1 MATYET
7 YYISDA
13 RGCAGI
19 CYIME
24 NQDRLMCAGVIAAAA
39 WFRKIHIGRITGM
52 KIIKRGINAVIPFLL
67 ANVYLLARCPK
78 WQIPLMPLITVLLIA
93 LDLVILAMP
102 LLSLKNIQTGGI
114 KRCQRGCENLYSFLA
129 ATVFSVVVLILMI
142 VGVIDV
148 SGWTWKNWALYI
160 LTAVVVLAVTFWFG
174 IIRIYISSKQLGIKW
189 RVIGILC
196 GWIPVVHLIVL
207 GKLIK
212 LASDEAVFENEKLI
226 KDGNRKQEQVC
237 ATRYP
242 ILMVHGVFFRD
253 FRYLNYWGR
262 IPAALEANGAR
273 IFYGNHQSAAS
284 VADSGHE
291 IADRIKQIVQET
303 GCGKVNIIAHSKGGL
318 DSRYAI
324 SKLGMAPYVAS
335 LTTINTP
342 HRGCEFADYLL
353 GKIPEKQ
360 QQAVANAYNSAL
372 KKLGDTDPDFIAAV
386 TDLTA
391 SACEALNR
399 EMPDPQ
405 GVYIQ
410 STGSCMKKP
419 SGGRFPLNTTNAFVK
434 HFDGEN
440 DGLVGYESF
449 KWGSNF
455 IYLKP
460 QGSRG
465 ISHGDVIDLN
475 RENIDTFDVRE
486 FYVNLVSDL
495 KRCGF

>member
-1 MATYET
+1 
-7 YYISDA
+7 
-13 RGCAGI
+13 
-19 CYIME
+19 
-24 NQDRLMCAGVIAAAA
+24 
-39 WFRKIHIGRITGM
+39 M

-67 ANVYLLARCPK
+67 ANVYLLTRCPE
-78 WQIPLMPLITVLLIA
+78 WNIPLMPLIVVVFIAVYVLLT
-93 LDLVILAMP
+93 AMP
-102 LLSLKNIQTGGI
+102 LLGLKNIQSKGI
-114 KRCQRGCENLYSFLA
+114 RRCQRGCENLYSFLA
-129 ATVFSVVVLILMI
+129 ATVMSVAVLILML
-142 VGVIDV
+142 VHVIDV
-148 SGWTWKNWALYI
+148 GAWTWKNWVLYI
-160 LTAVVVLAVTFWFG
+160 LTAVAVLAVTFWVG
-174 IIRIYISSKQLGIKW
+174 IIRIYVSSRQLGIKW

-207 GKLIK
+207 GKLIS
-212 LASDEAVFENEKLI
+212 LASGEAALENEKLI
-226 KDGNRKQEQVC
+226 KDKTRQADRVC

-262 IPAALEANGAR
+262 IPAALEANGAT

-284 VADSGHE
+284 VADSGRE
-291 IADRIKQIVQET
+291 IADRIQQILKET

-360 QQAVANAYNSAL
+360 QQTVANAYNSAL
-372 KKLGDTDPDFIAAV
+372 KKLGDTNPDFIAAV

-391 SACEALNR
+391 SACENLNR
-399 EMPDPQ
+399 ELPDPQ

-434 HFDGEN
+434 QFDGEN

-460 QGSRG
+460 QGRRG

-486 FYVNLVSDL
+486 FYVGLVSDL
-495 KRCGF
+495 KRRGF

>member
-1 MATYET
+1 
-7 YYISDA
+7 
-13 RGCAGI
+13 
-19 CYIME
+19 
-24 NQDRLMCAGVIAAAA
+24 
-39 WFRKIHIGRITGM
+39 M

-67 ANVYLLARCPK
+67 ANVYLLARCPE
-78 WQIPLMPLITVLLIA
+78 WNIPLMPLIVVVFIAVYVLLT
-93 LDLVILAMP
+93 AMP
-102 LLSLKNIQTGGI
+102 FLGLKNIQSSGI
-114 KRCQRGCENLYSFLA
+114 RRCQRGCENLYSFLA
-129 ATVFSVVVLILMI
+129 ATVMSVAVLILML
-142 VGVIDV
+142 VHVIDV
-148 SGWTWKNWALYI
+148 GAWTWKNWVLYI
-160 LTAVVVLAVTFWFG
+160 LTAVTVLAVTFWVG
-174 IIRIYISSKQLGIKW
+174 IIRIYVSSRQLGIKW

-207 GKLIK
+207 GKLIS
-212 LASDEAVFENEKLI
+212 LASGETVLENEKII
-226 KDGNRKQEQVC
+226 KDKARQADRVC
-237 ATRYP
+237 ATSYP

-262 IPAALEANGAR
+262 IPAALEANGAT

-284 VADSGHE
+284 VADSGRE
-291 IADRIKQIVQET
+291 IADRIQQIVKET

-360 QQAVANAYNSAL
+360 QQTVANAYNSAL
-372 KKLGDTDPDFIAAV
+372 KKLGDTNPDFIAAV

-391 SACEALNR
+391 SACENLNR
-399 EMPDPQ
+399 ELPDPQ

-434 HFDGEN
+434 QFDGEN

-460 QGSRG
+460 QGRRG

-486 FYVNLVSDL
+486 FYVELVSDL
-495 KRCGF
+495 KRRGF

>member
-1 MATYET
+1 
-7 YYISDA
+7 
-13 RGCAGI
+13 
-19 CYIME
+19 
-24 NQDRLMCAGVIAAAA
+24 
-39 WFRKIHIGRITGM
+39 M

-67 ANVYLLARCPK
+67 ANVYLLTRCPE
-78 WQIPLMPLITVLLIA
+78 WNIPLMPLIVVVFIAVYVLLT
-93 LDLVILAMP
+93 AMP
-102 LLSLKNIQTGGI
+102 LLGLKNIQSKGI
-114 KRCQRGCENLYSFLA
+114 RRCQRGCENLYSFLA
-129 ATVFSVVVLILMI
+129 ATVMSVAVLILML
-142 VGVIDV
+142 VHVIDARA
-148 SGWTWKNWALYI
+148 WTWKNWVLYI
-160 LTAVVVLAVTFWFG
+160 LTAVAVLAVTFWVG
-174 IIRIYISSKQLGIKW
+174 IVRIYMSSRQLGIKW

-207 GKLIK
+207 GKLIS
-212 LASDEAVFENEKLI
+212 LASGEAVLENEKLI
-226 KDGNRKQEQVC
+226 KDKTRQADRVC

-262 IPAALEANGAR
+262 IPAALEANGAT

-284 VADSGHE
+284 VADSGRE
-291 IADRIKQIVQET
+291 IADRIQQILKET

-360 QQAVANAYNSAL
+360 QQTVANAYNSAL
-372 KKLGDTDPDFIAAV
+372 KKLGDTNPDFIAAV

-391 SACEALNR
+391 SACENLNR
-399 EMPDPQ
+399 ELPDPQ

-434 HFDGEN
+434 QFDGEN

-460 QGSRG
+460 QGRRG

-486 FYVNLVSDL
+486 FYVELVSDL
-495 KRCGF
+495 KRRGF

>member
-1 MATYET
+1 
-7 YYISDA
+7 
-13 RGCAGI
+13 
-19 CYIME
+19 
-24 NQDRLMCAGVIAAAA
+24 
-39 WFRKIHIGRITGM
+39 M

-242 ILMVHGVFFRD
+242 IPMVHGVFFRD

>member
-1 MATYET
+1 
-7 YYISDA
+7 
-13 RGCAGI
+13 
-19 CYIME
+19 
-24 NQDRLMCAGVIAAAA
+24 
-39 WFRKIHIGRITGM
+39 M

-67 ANVYLLARCPK
+67 ANVYLLARYPK
-78 WQIPLMPLITVLLIA
+78 WQIPLLPLIITLLIIW
-93 LDLVILAMP
+93 DMIILAMP
-102 LLSLKNIQTGGI
+102 LLSLKNIQTRGI

-142 VGVIDV
+142 VGVVDV
-148 SGWTWKNWALYI
+148 S
-160 LTAVVVLAVTFWFG
+160 AVIVLAITFWFG
-174 IIRIYISSKQLGIKW
+174 MIRIYVSSKQLGIKW

-226 KDGNRKQEQVC
+226 MDNNRKQNQVC
-237 ATRYP
+237 ATKYP

-291 IADRIKQIVQET
+291 IADRIKQIIQET

-360 QQAVANAYNSAL
+360 QQTVANTYNSAL
-372 KKLGDTDPDFIAAV
+372 KKLGDTNPDFIAAV

-391 SACEALNR
+391 SACAKLNR
-399 EMPDPQ
+399 ELPDPP

-495 KRCGF
+495 RRRGF

>member
-1 MATYET
+1 M
-7 YYISDA
+7 
-13 RGCAGI
+13 
-19 CYIME
+19 
-24 NQDRLMCAGVIAAAA
+24 
-39 WFRKIHIGRITGM
+39 
-52 KIIKRGINAVIPFLL
+52 
-67 ANVYLLARCPK
+67 
-78 WQIPLMPLITVLLIA
+78 
-93 LDLVILAMP
+93 
-102 LLSLKNIQTGGI
+102 
-114 KRCQRGCENLYSFLA
+114 
-129 ATVFSVVVLILMI
+129 SVTVLILML
-142 VGVIDV
+142 VHVIDARA
-148 SGWTWKNWALYI
+148 WTWKNWVLYI
-160 LTAVVVLAVTFWFG
+160 LTAVAVLAVTFWVG
-174 IIRIYISSKQLGIKW
+174 IIRIYMSSRQLGIKW

-207 GKLIK
+207 GKLVS
-212 LASDEAVFENEKLI
+212 LASGEAVLENEKLI
-226 KDGNRKQEQVC
+226 KDKARQADRVC

-262 IPAALEANGAR
+262 IPAALEANGAT

-284 VADSGHE
+284 VADSGRE
-291 IADRIKQIVQET
+291 IADRIQQIVKET

-372 KKLGDTDPDFIAAV
+372 KKLGDTNPDFIAAV

-399 EMPDPQ
+399 ELPDPQ
-405 GVYIQ
+405 DVYIQ

-440 DGLVGYESF
+440 DGLVGYDSF

-460 QGSRG
+460 QGRRG

-486 FYVNLVSDL
+486 FYVDLVSDL
-495 KRCGF
+495 KKRGF

>member
-1 MATYET
+1 
-7 YYISDA
+7 
-13 RGCAGI
+13 
-19 CYIME
+19 
-24 NQDRLMCAGVIAAAA
+24 
-39 WFRKIHIGRITGM
+39 M

-67 ANVYLLARCPK
+67 ANVYLLARCPE
-78 WQIPLMPLITVLLIA
+78 WNIPLMPLIVVVLIAVYVLLT
-93 LDLVILAMP
+93 AMP
-102 LLSLKNIQTGGI
+102 LLGLKNIQSKGI
-114 KRCQRGCENLYSFLA
+114 RRCQRGCENLYSFLA
-129 ATVFSVVVLILMI
+129 ATVMSVAVLILML
-142 VGVIDV
+142 VHVIDARA
-148 SGWTWKNWALYI
+148 WTWKNWVLYI
-160 LTAVVVLAVTFWFG
+160 LTAVAVLAVTFWVG
-174 IIRIYISSKQLGIKW
+174 IIRIYMSSRQLGIKW

-207 GKLIK
+207 GKLIS
-212 LASDEAVFENEKLI
+212 LASGEAVLENEKLI
-226 KDGNRKQEQVC
+226 KDKTRQADRVC

-262 IPAALEANGAR
+262 IPAALEANGAT

-284 VADSGHE
+284 VADSGRE
-291 IADRIKQIVQET
+291 IADRIQQILKET

-360 QQAVANAYNSAL
+360 QQTVANAYNSAL
-372 KKLGDTDPDFIAAV
+372 KKLGDTNPDFIAAV

-391 SACEALNR
+391 SACENLNR
-399 EMPDPQ
+399 ELPDPQ

-434 HFDGEN
+434 QFDGEN
-440 DGLVGYESF
+440 DGLVGYDSF

-460 QGSRG
+460 QGRRG

-486 FYVNLVSDL
+486 FYVELVSDL
-495 KRCGF
+495 KRRGF

>member
-1 MATYET
+1 
-7 YYISDA
+7 
-13 RGCAGI
+13 
-19 CYIME
+19 
-24 NQDRLMCAGVIAAAA
+24 
-39 WFRKIHIGRITGM
+39 M

-67 ANVYLLARCPK
+67 ANVYLLTRCPE
-78 WQIPLMPLITVLLIA
+78 WNIPLMPLIVVVFIAVYVLLT
-93 LDLVILAMP
+93 AMP
-102 LLSLKNIQTGGI
+102 LLGLKNIQSKGI
-114 KRCQRGCENLYSFLA
+114 RRCQRGCENLYSFLA
-129 ATVFSVVVLILMI
+129 ATVMSVAVLILML
-142 VGVIDV
+142 VHVIDARA
-148 SGWTWKNWALYI
+148 WTWKNWVLYI
-160 LTAVVVLAVTFWFG
+160 LTAVAVLAVTFWVG
-174 IIRIYISSKQLGIKW
+174 IIRIYVSSRQLGIKW

-207 GKLIK
+207 GKLIS
-212 LASDEAVFENEKLI
+212 LASGEAALENEKLI
-226 KDGNRKQEQVC
+226 RDKARQEDRVC

-262 IPAALEANGAR
+262 IPAALEANGAT

-284 VADSGHE
+284 VADSGRE
-291 IADRIKQIVQET
+291 IADRIQQILKET

-360 QQAVANAYNSAL
+360 QQTVANAYNSAL
-372 KKLGDTDPDFIAAV
+372 KKLGDTNPDFIAAV

-391 SACEALNR
+391 SACENLNR
-399 EMPDPQ
+399 ELPDPQ

-434 HFDGEN
+434 QFDGEN

-460 QGSRG
+460 QGRRG

-486 FYVNLVSDL
+486 FYVELVSDL
-495 KRCGF
+495 KRRGF

>member
-242 ILMVHGVFFRD
+242 IPMVHGVFFRD

-486 FYVNLVSDL
+486 FYVNIVSDL

>member
-1 MATYET
+1 
-7 YYISDA
+7 
-13 RGCAGI
+13 
-19 CYIME
+19 
-24 NQDRLMCAGVIAAAA
+24 
-39 WFRKIHIGRITGM
+39 M

-67 ANVYLLARCPK
+67 ANVYLLARCPE
-78 WQIPLMPLITVLLIA
+78 WNIPLMPLIVVVFIAVYVLLT
-93 LDLVILAMP
+93 AMP
-102 LLSLKNIQTGGI
+102 FLGLKNIQSSGI
-114 KRCQRGCENLYSFLA
+114 RRCQRGCENLYSFLA
-129 ATVFSVVVLILMI
+129 ATVMSVAVLILML
-142 VGVIDV
+142 VHVIDV
-148 SGWTWKNWALYI
+148 GAWTWKNWVLYI
-160 LTAVVVLAVTFWFG
+160 LTAVTVLAVTFWVG
-174 IIRIYISSKQLGIKW
+174 IIRIYVSSRQLGIKW

-207 GKLIK
+207 GKLIS
-212 LASDEAVFENEKLI
+212 LASGETVLENEKII
-226 KDGNRKQEQVC
+226 KDKARQADRVC
-237 ATRYP
+237 ATIYP

-262 IPAALEANGAR
+262 IPAALEANGAT

-284 VADSGHE
+284 VADSGRE
-291 IADRIKQIVQET
+291 IADRIQQILKET

-360 QQAVANAYNSAL
+360 QQTVANAYNSAL
-372 KKLGDTDPDFIAAV
+372 KKLGDTNPDFIAAV

-391 SACEALNR
+391 SACENLNR
-399 EMPDPQ
+399 ELPDPQ

-434 HFDGEN
+434 QFDGEN

-460 QGSRG
+460 QGRRG

-486 FYVNLVSDL
+486 FYVELVSDL
-495 KRCGF
+495 KRRGF

>member
-1 MATYET
+1 
-7 YYISDA
+7 
-13 RGCAGI
+13 
-19 CYIME
+19 
-24 NQDRLMCAGVIAAAA
+24 
-39 WFRKIHIGRITGM
+39 M

-67 ANVYLLARCPK
+67 ANVYLLARCPE
-78 WQIPLMPLITVLLIA
+78 WNIPLMPLIVVVLIAGYVLLT
-93 LDLVILAMP
+93 VMP
-102 LLSLKNIQTGGI
+102 FLGLKNIQSSGI
-114 KRCQRGCENLYSFLA
+114 RRCQRGCENLYSFLA
-129 ATVFSVVVLILMI
+129 ATVMSVAVLILML
-142 VGVIDV
+142 VHVIDARA
-148 SGWTWKNWALYI
+148 WTWKNWVLYI
-160 LTAVVVLAVTFWFG
+160 LTAVTVLAVTFWVG
-174 IIRIYISSKQLGIKW
+174 IIRIYVSSRQLGIKW

-207 GKLIK
+207 GKLIS
-212 LASDEAVFENEKLI
+212 LASGETVLENEKII
-226 KDGNRKQEQVC
+226 KDKVRQADRVC

-262 IPAALEANGAR
+262 IPAALEANGAT

-284 VADSGHE
+284 VADSGRE
-291 IADRIKQIVQET
+291 IADRIQQILKET

-360 QQAVANAYNSAL
+360 QQTVANAYNSAL
-372 KKLGDTDPDFIAAV
+372 KKLGDTNPDFIAAV

-391 SACEALNR
+391 SACENLNR
-399 EMPDPQ
+399 ELPDPQ

-434 HFDGEN
+434 QFDGEN
-440 DGLVGYESF
+440 DGLVGYDSF

-460 QGSRG
+460 QGRRG

-486 FYVNLVSDL
+486 FYVDLVSDL
-495 KRCGF
+495 KRRGF

>member
-1 MATYET
+1 
-7 YYISDA
+7 
-13 RGCAGI
+13 
-19 CYIME
+19 
-24 NQDRLMCAGVIAAAA
+24 
-39 WFRKIHIGRITGM
+39 M

-67 ANVYLLARCPK
+67 ANVYLLARCPE
-78 WQIPLMPLITVLLIA
+78 WNIPLMPLIVVVFIAVYVLLT
-93 LDLVILAMP
+93 AMP
-102 LLSLKNIQTGGI
+102 FLGLKNIQSSGI
-114 KRCQRGCENLYSFLA
+114 RRCQRGCENLYSFLA
-129 ATVFSVVVLILMI
+129 ATVMSVAVLILML
-142 VGVIDV
+142 VHVIDV
-148 SGWTWKNWALYI
+148 GAWTWKNWVLYI
-160 LTAVVVLAVTFWFG
+160 LTAVTVLAVTFWVG
-174 IIRIYISSKQLGIKW
+174 IIRIYVSSRQLGIKW

-207 GKLIK
+207 GKLIS
-212 LASDEAVFENEKLI
+212 LASGETVLENEKII
-226 KDGNRKQEQVC
+226 KDKARQDDRVC

-262 IPAALEANGAR
+262 IPAALEANGAT

-284 VADSGHE
+284 VADSGRE
-291 IADRIKQIVQET
+291 IADRIQQILKET

-360 QQAVANAYNSAL
+360 QQTVANAYNSAL
-372 KKLGDTDPDFIAAV
+372 KKLGDTNPDFIAAV

-391 SACEALNR
+391 SACENLNR
-399 EMPDPQ
+399 ELPDPQ

-434 HFDGEN
+434 QFDGEN

-460 QGSRG
+460 QGRRG

-486 FYVNLVSDL
+486 FYVELVSDL
-495 KRCGF
+495 KRRGF

>member
-1 MATYET
+1 
-7 YYISDA
+7 
-13 RGCAGI
+13 
-19 CYIME
+19 
-24 NQDRLMCAGVIAAAA
+24 
-39 WFRKIHIGRITGM
+39 M

-67 ANVYLLARCPK
+67 ANVYLLARCPE
-78 WQIPLMPLITVLLIA
+78 WNIPLMPLIVVVFIAVYVLLT
-93 LDLVILAMP
+93 AMP
-102 LLSLKNIQTGGI
+102 FLGLKNIQSSGI
-114 KRCQRGCENLYSFLA
+114 RRCQRGCENLYSFLA
-129 ATVFSVVVLILMI
+129 ATVMSVAVLILML
-142 VGVIDV
+142 VHVIDV
-148 SGWTWKNWALYI
+148 GAWTWKNWVLYI
-160 LTAVVVLAVTFWFG
+160 LTAVTVLAVTFWVG
-174 IIRIYISSKQLGIKW
+174 IIRIYVSSRQLGIKW

-207 GKLIK
+207 GKLIS
-212 LASDEAVFENEKLI
+212 LASGETVLENEKI
-226 KDGNRKQEQVC
+226 INDKARQADRVC

-262 IPAALEANGAR
+262 IPAALEANGAT

-284 VADSGHE
+284 VADSGRE
-291 IADRIKQIVQET
+291 IADRIQQILKET

-360 QQAVANAYNSAL
+360 QQTVANAYNSAL
-372 KKLGDTDPDFIAAV
+372 KKLGDTNPDFIAAV

-391 SACEALNR
+391 SACENLNR
-399 EMPDPQ
+399 ELPDPQ

-434 HFDGEN
+434 QFDGEN

-460 QGSRG
+460 QGRRG

-486 FYVNLVSDL
+486 FYVELVSDL
-495 KRCGF
+495 KRRGF

>member
-1 MATYET
+1 
-7 YYISDA
+7 
-13 RGCAGI
+13 
-19 CYIME
+19 
-24 NQDRLMCAGVIAAAA
+24 
-39 WFRKIHIGRITGM
+39 M

-67 ANVYLLARCPK
+67 ANVYLLARCPE
-78 WQIPLMPLITVLLIA
+78 WNIPLMPLIVVVLIAGYVLLT
-93 LDLVILAMP
+93 AMP
-102 LLSLKNIQTGGI
+102 FLGLKNIQSKGI
-114 KRCQRGCENLYSFLA
+114 RRCQRGCENLYSFLA
-129 ATVFSVVVLILMI
+129 ATVMSVAVLILML
-142 VGVIDV
+142 VHVIDARA
-148 SGWTWKNWALYI
+148 WTWKNWVLYI
-160 LTAVVVLAVTFWFG
+160 LTAVAVLAVTFWVG
-174 IIRIYISSKQLGIKW
+174 IIRIYVSSRQLGIKW

-207 GKLIK
+207 GKLIS
-212 LASDEAVFENEKLI
+212 LASGEAVLENEKLI
-226 KDGNRKQEQVC
+226 KDKTRQADRVC

-262 IPAALEANGAR
+262 IPAALEANGAT

-284 VADSGHE
+284 VADSGRE
-291 IADRIKQIVQET
+291 IADRIQQILKET

-360 QQAVANAYNSAL
+360 QQTVANAYNSAL
-372 KKLGDTDPDFIAAV
+372 KKLGDTNPDFIAAV

-391 SACEALNR
+391 SACENLNR
-399 EMPDPQ
+399 ELPDPQ

-460 QGSRG
+460 QGKRG

-475 RENIDTFDVRE
+475 RENIDAFDVRE
-486 FYVNLVSDL
+486 FYVELVSDL
-495 KRCGF
+495 KRRGF

>member
-1 MATYET
+1 MKTVCGVMQAVLQFHKI
-7 YYISDA
+7 YIW
-13 RGCAGI
+13 R
-19 CYIME
+19 M
-24 NQDRLMCAGVIAAAA
+24 
-39 WFRKIHIGRITGM
+39 TGM

-67 ANVYLLARCPK
+67 ANVYLLARYPK
-78 WQIPLMPLITVLLIA
+78 WQIPLLPLIITLLIIW
-93 LDLVILAMP
+93 DMVILAMP
-102 LLSLKNIQTGGI
+102 LLSLKNIQTRGI

-129 ATVFSVVVLILMI
+129 TTVFSVVVLILMI
-142 VGVIDV
+142 VGVVDV
-148 SGWTWKNWALYI
+148 SGWTWKNWVLYI
-160 LTAVVVLAVTFWFG
+160 LTAVIVLAITFWFG
-174 IIRIYISSKQLGIKW
+174 IIRIYVSSKQLGIKW

-226 KDGNRKQEQVC
+226 MDNNRKQNQVC
-237 ATRYP
+237 ATKYP

-291 IADRIKQIVQET
+291 IADRIKQIIQET

-360 QQAVANAYNSAL
+360 QQTVANTYNSAL
-372 KKLGDTDPDFIAAV
+372 KKLGDTNPDFIAAV

-391 SACEALNR
+391 SACAKLNR
-399 EMPDPQ
+399 ELPDPP

-495 KRCGF
+495 RRRGF

>member
-1 MATYET
+1 
-7 YYISDA
+7 
-13 RGCAGI
+13 
-19 CYIME
+19 
-24 NQDRLMCAGVIAAAA
+24 
-39 WFRKIHIGRITGM
+39 M

-67 ANVYLLARCPK
+67 ANVYLLARCPE
-78 WQIPLMPLITVLLIA
+78 WNIPLMPLIVVVFIAVYVLLT
-93 LDLVILAMP
+93 AMP
-102 LLSLKNIQTGGI
+102 FLGLKNIQSSGI
-114 KRCQRGCENLYSFLA
+114 RRCQRGCENLYSFLA
-129 ATVFSVVVLILMI
+129 ATVMSVAVLILML
-142 VGVIDV
+142 VHVIDV
-148 SGWTWKNWALYI
+148 GAWTWKNWVLYI
-160 LTAVVVLAVTFWFG
+160 LTAVTVLAVTFWVG
-174 IIRIYISSKQLGIKW
+174 IIRIYVSSRQLGIKW

-207 GKLIK
+207 GKLIS
-212 LASDEAVFENEKLI
+212 LASGETVLENEKII
-226 KDGNRKQEQVC
+226 KDKARQADRVC
-237 ATRYP
+237 VTRYP

-262 IPAALEANGAR
+262 IPAALEANGAT

-284 VADSGHE
+284 VADSGRE
-291 IADRIKQIVQET
+291 IADRIQQILKET

-360 QQAVANAYNSAL
+360 QQTVANAYNSAL
-372 KKLGDTDPDFIAAV
+372 KKLGDTNPDFIAAV

-391 SACEALNR
+391 SACENLNR
-399 EMPDPQ
+399 ELPDPQ

-434 HFDGEN
+434 QFDGEN

-460 QGSRG
+460 QGRRG

-486 FYVNLVSDL
+486 FYVELVSDL
-495 KRCGF
+495 KRRGF

>member
-1 MATYET
+1 
-7 YYISDA
+7 
-13 RGCAGI
+13 
-19 CYIME
+19 
-24 NQDRLMCAGVIAAAA
+24 
-39 WFRKIHIGRITGM
+39 M

-67 ANVYLLARCPK
+67 ANVYLLTRCPE
-78 WQIPLMPLITVLLIA
+78 WNIPLMPLIVVVFIAVYVLLT
-93 LDLVILAMP
+93 AMP
-102 LLSLKNIQTGGI
+102 LLGLKNIQSKGI
-114 KRCQRGCENLYSFLA
+114 RRCQRGCENLYSFLA
-129 ATVFSVVVLILMI
+129 ATVMSVAVLILML
-142 VGVIDV
+142 VHVIDARA
-148 SGWTWKNWALYI
+148 WTWKNWILYI
-160 LTAVVVLAVTFWFG
+160 LTAVAVLAVTFWVG
-174 IIRIYISSKQLGIKW
+174 IIRIYVSSRQLGIKW

-207 GKLIK
+207 GKLIS
-212 LASDEAVFENEKLI
+212 LASGEAVLENEKLI
-226 KDGNRKQEQVC
+226 KDKTRQADRVC

-262 IPAALEANGAR
+262 IPAALEANGAT

-284 VADSGHE
+284 VADSGRE
-291 IADRIKQIVQET
+291 IADRIQQILKET

-360 QQAVANAYNSAL
+360 QQTVANAYNSAL
-372 KKLGDTDPDFIAAV
+372 KKLGDTNPDFIAAV

-391 SACEALNR
+391 SACENLNR
-399 EMPDPQ
+399 ELPDPQ

-434 HFDGEN
+434 QFDGEN

-460 QGSRG
+460 QGRRG

-486 FYVNLVSDL
+486 FYVELVSDL
-495 KRCGF
+495 KRRGF

>member
-1 MATYET
+1 
-7 YYISDA
+7 
-13 RGCAGI
+13 
-19 CYIME
+19 
-24 NQDRLMCAGVIAAAA
+24 
-39 WFRKIHIGRITGM
+39 M

-67 ANVYLLARCPK
+67 ANVYLLARCPE
-78 WQIPLMPLITVLLIA
+78 WNIPLMPLIVVVLIAVYVLLT
-93 LDLVILAMP
+93 AMP
-102 LLSLKNIQTGGI
+102 LLGLKNIQSKGI
-114 KRCQRGCENLYSFLA
+114 RRCQRGCENLYSFLA
-129 ATVFSVVVLILMI
+129 ATVMSVAVLILML
-142 VGVIDV
+142 VHVIDARA
-148 SGWTWKNWALYI
+148 WTWKNWVLYI
-160 LTAVVVLAVTFWFG
+160 LTAVAVLAVTFWVG
-174 IIRIYISSKQLGIKW
+174 IIRIYMSSRQLGIKW

-207 GKLIK
+207 GKLIS
-212 LASDEAVFENEKLI
+212 LASGEAVLENEKLI
-226 KDGNRKQEQVC
+226 KDKTRQADRVC

-262 IPAALEANGAR
+262 IPAALEANGAT

-284 VADSGHE
+284 VADSGRE
-291 IADRIKQIVQET
+291 IADRIQQILKET

-360 QQAVANAYNSAL
+360 QQTVANAYNSAL
-372 KKLGDTDPDFIAAV
+372 KKLGDTNPDFIAAV

-391 SACEALNR
+391 SACENLNR
-399 EMPDPQ
+399 ELPDPQ

-419 SGGRFPLNTTNAFVK
+419 SGGRFPLNTNNAFVK
-434 HFDGEN
+434 QFDGEN
-440 DGLVGYESF
+440 DGLVGYDSF

-460 QGSRG
+460 QGRRG

-486 FYVNLVSDL
+486 FYVELVSDL
-495 KRCGF
+495 KRRGF

>member
-1 MATYET
+1 M
-7 YYISDA
+7 
-13 RGCAGI
+13 
-19 CYIME
+19 
-24 NQDRLMCAGVIAAAA
+24 
-39 WFRKIHIGRITGM
+39 
-52 KIIKRGINAVIPFLL
+52 
-67 ANVYLLARCPK
+67 
-78 WQIPLMPLITVLLIA
+78 
-93 LDLVILAMP
+93 
-102 LLSLKNIQTGGI
+102 
-114 KRCQRGCENLYSFLA
+114 
-129 ATVFSVVVLILMI
+129 
-142 VGVIDV
+142 
-148 SGWTWKNWALYI
+148 LYI
-160 LTAVVVLAVTFWFG
+160 LTAVIVLAITFWFG
-174 IIRIYISSKQLGIKW
+174 IIRIYVSSKQLGIKW

-226 KDGNRKQEQVC
+226 MDNNRKQNQVC
-237 ATRYP
+237 ATKYP

-291 IADRIKQIVQET
+291 IADRIKQIIQET

-360 QQAVANAYNSAL
+360 QQTVANTYNSAL
-372 KKLGDTDPDFIAAV
+372 KKLGDTNPDFIAAV

-391 SACEALNR
+391 SACAKLNR
-399 EMPDPQ
+399 ELPDPP

-495 KRCGF
+495 RRRGF

>member
-1 MATYET
+1 
-7 YYISDA
+7 
-13 RGCAGI
+13 
-19 CYIME
+19 
-24 NQDRLMCAGVIAAAA
+24 
-39 WFRKIHIGRITGM
+39 M

-67 ANVYLLARCPK
+67 ANVYLLARCPE
-78 WQIPLMPLITVLLIA
+78 WNIPLMPLIVVVFIAVYVLLT
-93 LDLVILAMP
+93 AMP
-102 LLSLKNIQTGGI
+102 FLGLKNIQSSGI
-114 KRCQRGCENLYSFLA
+114 RRCQRGCENLYSFLA
-129 ATVFSVVVLILMI
+129 ATVMSVAVLILML
-142 VGVIDV
+142 VHVIDARA
-148 SGWTWKNWALYI
+148 WTWKNWVLYI
-160 LTAVVVLAVTFWFG
+160 LTAVTVLAVTFWVG
-174 IIRIYISSKQLGIKW
+174 IIRIYVSSRQLGIKW

-207 GKLIK
+207 GKLIS
-212 LASDEAVFENEKLI
+212 LASGETVLENEKII
-226 KDGNRKQEQVC
+226 KDKARQADRVC
-237 ATRYP
+237 VTRYP

-262 IPAALEANGAR
+262 IPAALEANGAT

-284 VADSGHE
+284 VADSGRE
-291 IADRIKQIVQET
+291 IADRIQQILKET

-360 QQAVANAYNSAL
+360 QQTVANAYNSAL
-372 KKLGDTDPDFIAAV
+372 KKLGDTNPDFIAAV

-391 SACEALNR
+391 SACENLNR
-399 EMPDPQ
+399 ELPDPQ

-434 HFDGEN
+434 QFDGEN

-460 QGSRG
+460 QGRRG

-486 FYVNLVSDL
+486 FYVELVSDL
-495 KRCGF
+495 KRRGF